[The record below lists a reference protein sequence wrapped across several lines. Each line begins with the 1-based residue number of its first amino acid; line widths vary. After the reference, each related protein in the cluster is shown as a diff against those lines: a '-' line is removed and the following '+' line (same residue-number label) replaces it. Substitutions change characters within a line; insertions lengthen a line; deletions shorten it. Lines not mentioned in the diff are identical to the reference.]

1 MRARRPWPLR
11 AILMLMLV
19 LALATTSFAV
29 LAEDPTELPGTK
41 MIECPDCGV
50 TGGCSVCLGTDPACE
65 ACGGTF
71 VCPTCGGDGY
81 IQSPSRFYNT
91 IWSLLP
97 PVIAIALALITK
109 ESCKQKSIAEIKKSR
124 KKCATEKGHDKTSW
138 RKSFASRDKAS
149 I

>member
-1 MRARRPWPLR
+1 MRARKPWPLR
-11 AILMLMLV
+11 AILLLMLV

-71 VCPTCGGDGY
+71 VCPTCGGD
-81 IQSPSRFYNT
+81 IRR
-91 IWSLLP
+91 
-97 PVIAIALALITK
+97 A
-109 ESCKQKSIAEIKKSR
+109 R
-124 KKCATEKGHDKTSW
+124 
-138 RKSFASRDKAS
+138 
-149 I
+149 

>member
-65 ACGGTF
+65 CMMVF
-71 VCPTCGGDGY
+71 
-81 IQSPSRFYNT
+81 SR
-91 IWSLLP
+91 I
-97 PVIAIALALITK
+97 
-109 ESCKQKSIAEIKKSR
+109 SR
-124 KKCATEKGHDKTSW
+124 
-138 RKSFASRDKAS
+138 R
-149 I
+149 